1 MHTLIQLLFKSHEE
15 GDSGSVWTD
24 AWHIFTS
31 PDHIIAEIGWT
42 IIQDGI
48 VLWLFYGIVWKR
60 VILPRLRKQIHKEID
75 EEHNIVHE
83 DD

>member
-1 MHTLIQLLFKSHEE
+1 MHSVIQLLFKSE

-60 VILPRLRKQIHKEID
+60 VGF
-75 EEHNIVHE
+75 V
-83 DD
+83 